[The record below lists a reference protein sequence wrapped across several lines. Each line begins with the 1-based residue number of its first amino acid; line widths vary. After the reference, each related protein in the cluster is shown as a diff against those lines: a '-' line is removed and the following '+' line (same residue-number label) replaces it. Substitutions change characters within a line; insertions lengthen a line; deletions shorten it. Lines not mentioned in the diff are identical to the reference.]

1 MEVKQRAVAATLLSS
16 LFWGSSFPVIAY
28 GVTLANPVLF
38 LFLRFMIAAPMALII
53 MTAFGIDLRRP
64 LLSSA
69 VWFLGFLNAMAFIM
83 QYVAQTWTTATNAAL
98 FINLYIIFVGAGS
111 VMFLKEK
118 ITWRLGAAIGL
129 GIFGTALIET
139 QGGTTAVSW
148 ETFRGDLLSL
158 LAGLIWSIYIILS
171 KVLLMRSTKTKAITP
186 EQLTGGVC
194 LTTLMPL
201 FLILPFTNLGTI
213 HNFPNLVLTA
223 TYLAIFTTILA
234 YLLWYKGLKTLS
246 ATVTSVL
253 VLLEVAFAAIISFIF
268 LGDRFSTGAA
278 FGGVIICIGAF
289 LAATNTKD

>member
-1 MEVKQRAVAATLLSS
+1 MDVKGRAVAATLLSS

-28 GVTLANPVLF
+28 GVTLGNPVLF
-38 LFLRFMIAAPMALII
+38 LFLRFMIAAPLALII
-53 MTAFGIDLRRP
+53 MTAFGIDMKRP

-83 QYVAQTWTTATNAAL
+83 QYIAQTWTTATNAAL
-98 FINLYIIFVGAGS
+98 FINLYIIFVAAGS

-118 ITWRLGAAIGL
+118 VTWKLWVAVGL
-129 GIFGTALIET
+129 GIIGTALIET
-139 QGGTTAVSW
+139 KGGVTVASW

-158 LAGLIWSIYIILS
+158 FAGLIWSIYIILS
-171 KVLLMRSTKTKAITP
+171 KVLLMRTAKTKVITP

-201 FLILPFTNLGTI
+201 FLIVPFTDLGTI

-234 YLLWYKGLKTLS
+234 YLLWYKGLEKLS

-268 LGDRFSTGAA
+268 LGDRFNMGTVVGGA
-278 FGGVIICIGAF
+278 IICIGAF
-289 LAATNTKD
+289 LAAMNTK

>member
-1 MEVKQRAVAATLLSS
+1 MDVKGRAVAATLLSS

-28 GVTLANPVLF
+28 GVTLGNPVLF

-53 MTAFGIDLRRP
+53 MTVFGIDMRRP

-69 VWFLGFLNAMAFIM
+69 VWFLGFLNAVAFIM
-83 QYVAQTWTTATNAAL
+83 QYIAQTWTAATNAAL
-98 FINLYIIFVGAGS
+98 FINLYIIFVAAGS

-118 ITWRLGAAIGL
+118 ITWKLGVAVGL
-129 GIFGTALIET
+129 GIVGTALVET
-139 QGGTTAVSW
+139 KGGLTAVSW

-158 LAGLIWSIYIILS
+158 FAGLIWSIYIILS
-171 KVLLMRSTKTKAITP
+171 KVLLMRTEKTKAITP

-194 LTTLMPL
+194 LTTLLPL
-201 FLILPFTNLGTI
+201 FLIVPFTDLGTI

-234 YLLWYKGLKTLS
+234 YLLWYKGLEKLS

-253 VLLEVAFAAIISFIF
+253 VLLEVAFAAIISYIF
-268 LGDRFSTGAA
+268 LGDRFSMGTA

-289 LAATNTKD
+289 LAAMNAKD